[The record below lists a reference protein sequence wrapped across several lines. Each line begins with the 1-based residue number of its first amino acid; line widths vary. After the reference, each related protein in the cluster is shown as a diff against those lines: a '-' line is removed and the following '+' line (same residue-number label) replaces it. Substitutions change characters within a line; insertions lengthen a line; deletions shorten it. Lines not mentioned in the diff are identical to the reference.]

1 MGGEEA
7 ERDLEAHDEGHF
19 GHPEGCADGVGEC
32 LQRNTESDS
41 DRVRECLQRDRESDS
56 DRGGRCLQRD
66 SSAAG
71 GADAEAGTSALS

>member
-1 MGGEEA
+1 MGT
-7 ERDLEAHDEGHF
+7 HQ
-19 GHPEGCADGVGEC
+19 GCADRVGEC

-56 DRGGRCLQRD
+56 DRGGGCLQRD

-71 GADAEAGTSALS
+71 GAAAEAGTSA